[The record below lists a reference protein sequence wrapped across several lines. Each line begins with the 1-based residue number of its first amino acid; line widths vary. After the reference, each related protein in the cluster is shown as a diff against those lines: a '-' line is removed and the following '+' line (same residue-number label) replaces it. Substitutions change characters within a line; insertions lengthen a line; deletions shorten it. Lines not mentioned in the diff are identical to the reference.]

1 MIPALVVIV
10 IASCS
15 GGGSGDCG
23 GGCATLCCSGCV
35 AWRSWLHGLMV
46 AVAVVAV
53 VSHRV
58 AVAAWHG
65 MVVAVTWL
73 DGGCGRRWWWQSCHV
88 MGAAWHGGSG
98 QSHGLVVAAVAWR
111 RSQRLHRGGMCGG
124 GVHGDMVHVVTRVGQ
139 GGACSKKGP
148 QQGGECSGREAQ
160 QEARAVGKGRGGHN
174 RHRGRGERE

>member
-1 MIPALVVIV
+1 M
-10 IASCS
+10 
-15 GGGSGDCG
+15 
-23 GGCATLCCSGCV
+23 
-35 AWRSWLHGLMV
+35 
-46 AVAVVAV
+46 VAV

-73 DGGCGRRWWWQSCHV
+73 DGGY
-88 MGAAWHGGSG
+88 GGSG